1 MLTRA
6 SSSLPSLLLLLLAA
20 AGSVFIDI
28 SAFEAAGNANGRR
41 NSIQGRRRSSQIDPK
56 AAAQLRRGSSLPG
69 RRQSA
74 FMGTANRFVRALR
87 HKSFKDSDDIGGA
100 KSGAPVASGSRND
113 GTAASAKV
121 MQQTPHSAEAF
132 KARAGS
138 AAKATE
144 DRVAAEMR
152 VQAMWRLRFRDAP
165 GVEAEIAKM
174 HATATAKAIFAAWE
188 AEQTAQRIQKDAEA
202 QLRVS
207 LALQGASGSS
217 PSGDRS
223 FKRGSGEGGGAGSS
237 AEGGGGLPERPS
249 LRLSEPGGEHLSL
262 AAASS
267 NRTGASDGNSA
278 RPPAFSLTSNR
289 IPGDPLDS
297 GTSGLSA

>member
-1 MLTRA
+1 MLLR
-6 SSSLPSLLLLLLAA
+6 LLSA

-28 SAFEAAGNANGRR
+28 SAFEAAGNAPGRR
-41 NSIQGRRRSSQIDPK
+41 NSTQGRRRSSQIDPK
-56 AAAQLRRGSSLPG
+56 AASQMRRGSSLYGG
-69 RRQSA
+69 RRQSV
-74 FMGTANRFVRALR
+74 FMDTANRFVRAIR
-87 HKSFKDSDDIGGA
+87 QKSSKDIDDISKGGA
-100 KSGAPVASGSRND
+100 PAAAGSRSD
-113 GTAASAKV
+113 GTAASAKL
-121 MQQTPHSAEAF
+121 MQTPHSAEAF

-188 AEQTAQRIQKDAEA
+188 AEQMAQRIQKDAEA
-202 QLRVS
+202 QLRAS
-207 LALQGASGSS
+207 LALRGTSGSS
-217 PSGDRS
+217 PPGER
-223 FKRGSGEGGGAGSS
+223 SGEAGGAGSS
-237 AEGGGGLPERPS
+237 GEGGGGLPERPS
-249 LRLSEPGGEHLSL
+249 LRLSASGTDQGEHLSL

-267 NRTGASDGNSA
+267 NRTGASDGGSA